1 MMFIMNGVHGGAKC
15 VFCLHMGVVMVFCL
29 HMRVVM
35 VVGDV
40 NVLCFCGT
48 SVLGLVG

>member
-1 MMFIMNGVHGGAKC
+1 MFIMNGVHGGAKC
-15 VFCLHMGVVMVFCL
+15 VFCLHMK
-29 HMRVVM
+29 VVM

-48 SVLGLVG
+48 LVFGLVG

>member
-1 MMFIMNGVHGGAKC
+1 MFIMNGVHGSGNGFLF
-15 VFCLHMGVVMVFCL
+15 VHESGTLVLCLH
-29 HMRVVM
+29 M

-48 SVLGLVG
+48 LVLGLVG